1 MNRVLSLV
9 IAAGLALVLWSCGS
23 EMQDPVSSTGMS
35 SGGGVPIL
43 HKNTSPPGNVLAVV
57 SGRSVTITWDSVAF
71 ADSYHVYIT
80 FNGNPYLDSM
90 RVPRQFVLSNLS
102 YGTYTVSVAGKIGSD
117 AEGTASVPI
126 TFILSF
132 GPPANLQATLSG
144 LTATITWNA
153 VATAS
158 SYHVI
163 ITRNGN
169 PYLDLNVGTLQL
181 IVPNLVSGT
190 YSVTVA
196 AIAGDL
202 SEGSASV
209 PITFILNFG
218 PPANLQ
224 ATLSGLTATI
234 TWNAVATAS
243 SYHVIITRNGNPY
256 LDLNVGTLQ
265 LIVPNLVSGTYSVTV
280 AAIAGDLSE
289 GSASQPV
296 VFTVSSVVA
305 PTVTAFATPIPIC
318 VRNGA
323 WITVTFSGVVTNSQ
337 GGASYEL
344 KDEYRKIHY
353 KGNVSA
359 GPYTVKLKLKDRR
372 RGYDKDGRQ
381 YTFTIIATNSA
392 GSAKA
397 TVVVTVPR
405 DQRFRDRD
413 DDDYDWDDDGR

>member
-144 LTATITWNA
+144 LTATITWN
-153 VATAS
+153 T
-158 SYHVI
+158 
-163 ITRNGN
+163 
-169 PYLDLNVGTLQL
+169 
-181 IVPNLVSGT
+181 
-190 YSVTVA
+190 
-196 AIAGDL
+196 
-202 SEGSASV
+202 
-209 PITFILNFG
+209 
-218 PPANLQ
+218 
-224 ATLSGLTATI
+224 
-234 TWNAVATAS
+234 VATAS